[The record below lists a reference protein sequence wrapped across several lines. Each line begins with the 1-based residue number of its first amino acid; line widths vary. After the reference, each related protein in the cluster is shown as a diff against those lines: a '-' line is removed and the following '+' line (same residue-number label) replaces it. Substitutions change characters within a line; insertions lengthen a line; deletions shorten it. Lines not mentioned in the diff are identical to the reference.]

1 MKRRVSR
8 GRSSWTSVATTS
20 LVAIL
25 SLVVLWQA
33 GHSFLPAG
41 DAAPVTPATTR
52 EQESWVTTSDV
63 NLRTGPGTSHDV
75 LDVLPARTTL
85 AVTGVAVEGFA
96 PIRFHGEDAWISTA
110 YIAPEGS
117 VAAQATEMAEVPQ
130 PPEPTVEPTVLPT
143 QIPAPAV
150 PEAREE
156 IGIPDDPGVSGN
168 IPAEVVVSDTV
179 VVDDTP
185 VEDVVSGE
193 RWIEIDRSVSTV
205 TLHDGDRIVA
215 VYDGLM
221 GKDPSPDGYYSTAVG
236 THYVFSM
243 NRELTE
249 TPFAPG
255 VYLTDWV
262 GFDPERS
269 NGIHSPVRD
278 AAGNVVVTGGT
289 TTLGCVRL
297 GADEARMVF
306 DFAFIGMRVEVHD

>member
-1 MKRRVSR
+1 MQRDGRR
-8 GRSSWTSVATTS
+8 GRNPLTSVATTL

-33 GHSFLPAG
+33 GHSFIPTG
-41 DAAPVTPATTR
+41 DAVPVAPIAT
-52 EQESWVTTSDV
+52 EQETWITTSDV

-75 LDVLPARTTL
+75 LAVLPARTTL
-85 AVTGVAVEGFA
+85 AVTGEAVEGFS
-96 PIRFHGEDAWISTA
+96 PVRVQGDEAWVSTD
-110 YIAPEGS
+110 YIAPEGY
-117 VAAQATEMAEVPQ
+117 VLAATTETAGIPPV
-130 PPEPTVEPTVLPT
+130 PEPTVEPTALPT
-143 QIPAPAV
+143 QIPEPDGQQGLEEAV
-150 PEAREE
+150 SQEDQ
-156 IGIPDDPGVSGN
+156 DDPAAP
-168 IPAEVVVSDTV
+168 PAEAVLSNTTT
-179 VVDDTP
+179 VDDAP
-185 VEDVVSGE
+185 VEEAVAGE
-193 RWIEIDRSVSTV
+193 RWIEIDRSASTV
-205 TLHDGDRIVA
+205 TLHDGNRIVA

-221 GKDPSPDGYYSTAVG
+221 GKDSSPDGYYSTAVG

-278 AAGNVVVTGGT
+278 AGGNVVVTGGT

-297 GADEARMVF
+297 GADEARVVF